1 MSELKI
7 DENGAPYLEIPWTLK
22 RNGARV
28 HVIVSGMEIEDFK
41 NEPLAQAIIK
51 GHQYARL
58 MESGKYDTVLQ
69 LSQALHL
76 DRSAVAKKLALAN
89 LCPEVIEAVFSGT
102 APESLTLRK
111 VMYGFPDD
119 WEEQKRVLGLL

>member
-28 HVIVSGMEIEDFK
+28 QVIVSGMEIEDFK
-41 NEPLAQAIIK
+41 NEPLAQAIIM
-51 GHQYARL
+51 GHQYARML
-58 MESGKYDTVLQ
+58 ESGKFDTVLQ
-69 LSQALHL
+69 LAQALKR
-76 DRSAVAKKLALAN
+76 DRSAIARTLSLVN
-89 LCPEVIEAVFSGT
+89 LCPEVVKAVFEGT

-119 WEEQKRVLGLL
+119 WEAQKRVLGLL

>member
-1 MSELKI
+1 
-7 DENGAPYLEIPWTLK
+7 
-22 RNGARV
+22 
-28 HVIVSGMEIEDFK
+28 
-41 NEPLAQAIIK
+41 
-51 GHQYARL
+51 

-102 APESLTLRK
+102 APEGLNLNK
-111 VMYGFPDD
+111 VTKGFPDD
-119 WEEQKRVLGLL
+119 WGEQKRLFGLE